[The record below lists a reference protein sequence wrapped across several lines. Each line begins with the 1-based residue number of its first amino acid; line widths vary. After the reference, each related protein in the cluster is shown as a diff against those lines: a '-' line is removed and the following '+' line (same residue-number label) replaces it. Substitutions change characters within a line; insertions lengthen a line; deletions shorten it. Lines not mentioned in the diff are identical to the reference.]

1 MELKGFNQKDII
13 FSLDIGTRSII
24 GTVGIIK
31 DKKFQ
36 VVCEKYMEHEERAMV
51 DGQIH
56 DIGLVAS
63 VAQKVKTE
71 IEEEIGISKAH
82 YSMVFGNSERKNKR
96 GLRMRTVVAMLN
108 AIRRRKIYDSFSNI
122 LVDEVK
128 EQE

>member
-1 MELKGFNQKDII
+1 MENDII
-13 FSLDIGTRSII
+13 WMDILALDVR
-24 GTVGIIK
+24 IK
-31 DKKFQ
+31 RKLKLETEDIELTQEDIELINTSKYVDLDQLKILLDKAAFTNT
-36 VVCEKYMEHEERAMV
+36 A
-51 DGQIH
+51 
-56 DIGLVAS
+56 
-63 VAQKVKTE
+63 

>member
-1 MELKGFNQKDII
+1 MENDII
-13 FSLDIGTRSII
+13 WMDILALDVR
-24 GTVGIIK
+24 IK
-31 DKKFQ
+31 RKLKLETEDIALTQEDIELINTSKYVDLDQLKILLDKAAFTNT
-36 VVCEKYMEHEERAMV
+36 A
-51 DGQIH
+51 
-56 DIGLVAS
+56 
-63 VAQKVKTE
+63 

>member
-1 MELKGFNQKDII
+1 MENDII
-13 FSLDIGTRSII
+13 WMDILALDVR
-24 GTVGIIK
+24 IK
-31 DKKFQ
+31 RKLKLETEDIELTQEDIELINTSKYVDLDQLKILLDKAAFTNT
-36 VVCEKYMEHEERAMV
+36 A
-51 DGQIH
+51 
-56 DIGLVAS
+56 
-63 VAQKVKTE
+63 

-108 AIRRRKIYDSFSNI
+108 AIRRRKIYDSFSNV